1 MPISIKSAK
10 KANISNEVINFSI
23 PLGTI
28 FNSDGGALRMG
39 VSIVFATNVTGINLS
54 LENLFMIVIIGTV
67 LSIGTAGI
75 PAGGLI
81 TLSAV
86 LSLFGLPLEIVALI
100 AGVDAII
107 GMGGTASNVLGDI
120 IGAAVIDKKI
130 KAITNFIVIAF
141 IF

>member
-1 MPISIKSAK
+1 MA
-10 KANISNEVINFSI
+10 
-23 PLGTI
+23 
-28 FNSDGGALRMG
+28 

>member
-1 MPISIKSAK
+1 
-10 KANISNEVINFSI
+10 
-23 PLGTI
+23 
-28 FNSDGGALRMG
+28 MG

-100 AGVDAII
+100 SGVYAII

-120 IGAAVIDKKI
+120 FGSSVIDKKI
-130 KAITNFIVIAF
+130 KAINNFVDIDIIFYF
-141 IF
+141 IILFVL